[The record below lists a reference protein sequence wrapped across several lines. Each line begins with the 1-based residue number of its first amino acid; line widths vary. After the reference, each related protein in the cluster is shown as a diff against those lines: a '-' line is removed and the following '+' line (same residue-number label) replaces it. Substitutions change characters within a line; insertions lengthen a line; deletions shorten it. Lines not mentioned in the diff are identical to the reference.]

1 MERSWPWE
9 EQGLEHSR
17 QEKWHTERSRNS
29 RDWDPARRHDREW
42 HRMQRKVRERLG
54 FFSFL
59 IRVRIHWRIMLCY
72 LLEHRSSLEEHSV
85 SWSTLNSF
93 HHTTVQ
99 TGKEPQPLSLDWA
112 CTQMHAC
119 EQVCAHTH
127 THTCSLHAT
136 SSWGLS
142 TSTNPGRNGECR
154 LLHLSWWFLS
164 AYHSCNFTYI
174 HVTVWLALASWM
186 SVFWF

>member
-17 QEKWHTERSRNS
+17 QEKWRTERSRNS

-127 THTCSLHAT
+127 IHTHTPAPFMLPQAED
-136 SSWGLS
+136 LV
-142 TSTNPGRNGECR
+142 PPPILGEMENADFCI
-154 LLHLSWWFLS
+154 S
-164 AYHSCNFTYI
+164 AGDF
-174 HVTVWLALASWM
+174 
-186 SVFWF
+186 